1 MKTLLTTLSF
11 VLLLAGS
18 AMAQANS
25 PEAMIEDINKILC
38 GDNPE
43 NVTTKYLGELAT
55 DDITKNNFNTQFRYL
70 HDNYGDCEGLEIF
83 EKTKYSES
91 LLGYRCLFKFKIP
104 VIFKFMFYKYDGK
117 WKITYIYFSDKTA
130 KQLGMDDD

>member
-1 MKTLLTTLSF
+1 MKPILTLIPLLF
-11 VLLLAGS
+11 LLATRVN
-18 AMAQANS
+18 AQANT
-25 PEAMIEDINKILC
+25 PEAIIDDIHRLLC

-43 NVTTKYLGELAT
+43 TVTTKYLSELAT

-70 HDNYGDCEGLEIF
+70 HDNYGECEGLEIF

-91 LLGYRCLFKFKIP
+91 LVGYRCLFKFKIP
-104 VIFKFMFYKYDGK
+104 VLFKFMFYKYDGT
-117 WKITYIYFSDKTA
+117 WKITYIYFSDKVA